1 MKPEAHGGDLLRMAA
16 TAGRDPA
23 SLLDFSV
30 NVRPEGPPE
39 FIRAALFR
47 AMTAL
52 AAYPS
57 PHAEEAMLAAARHHE
72 MDPSGFVFGSG
83 SNELIHALARVL
95 RKRGVPSVHVVEPA
109 FSEYAIACRLA
120 GLEVFPVW
128 GGIIE
133 KNQSVPKSYTEK
145 DDAVPKQDL
154 LGALTDAPAGSA
166 VFLANP
172 GNPSGLFRTPDECLR
187 LMSSRSD
194 LLWIIDEA
202 FVEYAGTEAEASVLQ
217 RLPKNGIALRSL
229 TKFHAVPG
237 VRLGYLAAD
246 AELAQAIRDE
256 LPAWSVNAFALAAA
270 QAVFADTSDFAA
282 QTRAENAERRADLA
296 AALSSLPGIEV
307 YPSAANYVLFR
318 WPGAPRNLLGILL
331 KCFGIAVR
339 DCSNYHGLKDG
350 SWFRAAVRFP
360 EDHRRLAEALSAI
373 RETTH
378 GISSSLLL
386 APPASPKPNNVYGNT
401 TPAVPEH
408 NTICGF
414 SPSPLP
420 ETSASPESSNKDS
433 INIKVLGRGG
443 MGAWGKGGESPSS
456 EGFLLPSPSIPRRPP
471 RHAPALM
478 LQGTSSNAGK
488 SILAAAYCRIFRQD
502 GYSVAPFKAQN
513 MSLNSGVT
521 AAGDEMGRAQI
532 VQAQAA
538 LVDPDARMNPILL
551 KPHSDTGSQVVVL
564 GQPIG
569 HMGVLDYFKKK
580 KELWKTVTEAYDS
593 LAADHDVMVLEGA
606 GSPGEINLK
615 AHDVVNMRMAEH
627 ARASVLLVGDIDR
640 GGVYASFLGTW
651 MTFTDAERRLLT
663 GYIVNR
669 FRGDASLL
677 GPAHEYMLDRTGTP
691 VLGTIP
697 YIRDL
702 NIPEEDMASFSW
714 GHTDCGEKK
723 AGTLDIAVVMLRHV
737 SNYTDFA
744 PLTAEPDVRLRP
756 VRRAEEWGDPDVV
769 MLPGSKSVVPDLDDL
784 RRSGLADN
792 ILSHAERGKWIFGI
806 CGGLQMLG
814 RAILDPH
821 GIESAAPEVP
831 GLGLMDLRSTFAADK
846 TLVRV
851 ARAETPLDV
860 PSGGYEIHHGLTDH
874 GPSALPLFLR
884 ADRAYPSEAERI
896 CGYVSGRRW
905 ATYLHGVFDDDA
917 FRRAWLDHVRA
928 DIGLAPQGRRLATY
942 DLEKALDRLADI
954 VREHSDMETIYQSMG
969 LK

>member
-57 PHAEEAMLAAARHHE
+57 PHAEEAMLAAARHHG
-72 MDPSGFVFGSG
+72 MDASRFVFGSG

-95 RKRGVPSVHVVEPA
+95 RKRGVPSVRVVEPA

-120 GLEVFPVW
+120 GIKAIPVW

-133 KNQSVPKSYTEK
+133 KNQCVPTTDTGK
-145 DDAVPKQDL
+145 DEAVPTRDL
-154 LGALTDAPAGSA
+154 LDALTDAPEGSA

-172 GNPSGLFRTPDECLR
+172 GNPSGLFRTPEECLR

-202 FVEYAGTEAEASVLQ
+202 FVEYAGTETEASVLQ
-217 RLPKNGIALRSL
+217 RLPKNGIVLRSL

-331 KCFGIAVR
+331 KRFGIAVR

-378 GISSSLLL
+378 GVSS
-386 APPASPKPNNVYGNT
+386 
-401 TPAVPEH
+401 
-408 NTICGF
+408 
-414 SPSPLP
+414 SPLP
-420 ETSASPESSNKDS
+420 ETPASPESGNKDS

-443 MGAWGKGGESPSS
+443 MGAWGKGGESPSP
-456 EGFLLPSPSIPRRPP
+456 EGFLLPSPGISRRP
-471 RHAPALM
+471 RHTPALM

-615 AHDVVNMRMAEH
+615 EHDVVNMRMAEH

-677 GPAHEYMLDRTGTP
+677 GPAHEYMLDHTGTP

-702 NIPEEDMASFSW
+702 NIPEEDMAGFSW

-744 PLTAEPDVRLRP
+744 PLAAEPDVRLRP

-792 ILSHAERGKWIFGI
+792 ILGHAERGKWIFGI
-806 CGGLQMLG
+806 CGGLQILG

-851 ARAETPLDV
+851 ARAETPLGV

-905 ATYLHGVFDDDA
+905 ATYLHGVFDDDT
-917 FRRAWLDHVRA
+917 FRRTWIDHVRT
-928 DIGLAPQGRRLATY
+928 DLGLTPQRRCLASY
-942 DLEKALDRLADI
+942 DLEKALDRLADV
-954 VREHSDMETIYQSMG
+954 VRANSDMETIYRSMG